1 MSTQVS
7 ASTYTADT
15 PLAETLDGKLF
26 SRHELV
32 SVFSV
37 FINFP
42 FSSGIQLNDPAYF
55 KTDREWS
62 LMSFLLYRQQ
72 CSDFQPS
79 KLAEHDRY
87 ARNLTNMIN
96 WEGAQVNLMKRAS
109 RTFISFQV
117 KYFFFTPSR
126 QM

>member
-42 FSSGIQLNDPAYF
+42 FSPGTILPTLKLTANGI
-55 KTDREWS
+55 
-62 LMSFLLYRQQ
+62 
-72 CSDFQPS
+72 
-79 KLAEHDRY
+79 
-87 ARNLTNMIN
+87 
-96 WEGAQVNLMKRAS
+96 
-109 RTFISFQV
+109 
-117 KYFFFTPSR
+117 
-126 QM
+126 